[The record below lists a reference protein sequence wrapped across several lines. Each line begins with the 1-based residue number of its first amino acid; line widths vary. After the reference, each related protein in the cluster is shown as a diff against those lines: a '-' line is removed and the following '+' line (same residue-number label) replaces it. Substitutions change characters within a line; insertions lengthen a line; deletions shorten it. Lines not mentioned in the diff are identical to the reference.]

1 MKNKKKSCHPMCCN
15 LRLDMVVCVLCCV
28 LLSGCATRQS
38 AQVAPLCNDQS
49 LSSVNNQLC
58 NDQSLSSVNNQLR
71 NDQSLSNEQSPS
83 SVNSQWIHIESI
95 DVFSN
100 GNVILTWP
108 TAQIRMDEYHYVVCM
123 AENLMCPVTHWD
135 SYSTTSPAIV
145 MDRSVASVHKM
156 TIGNEILNPSVMFF
170 RVKAVK
176 DQNKEQ
182 VNNLTE

>member
-38 AQVAPLCNDQS
+38 AQVAP
-49 LSSVNNQLC
+49 LC

-156 TIGNEILNPSVMFF
+156 TIGNEILNPSVMFP
-170 RVKAVK
+170 RVKTVK
-176 DQNKEQ
+176 DQNKEP
-182 VNNLTE
+182 VNNLTEKGHQTLETRNAP